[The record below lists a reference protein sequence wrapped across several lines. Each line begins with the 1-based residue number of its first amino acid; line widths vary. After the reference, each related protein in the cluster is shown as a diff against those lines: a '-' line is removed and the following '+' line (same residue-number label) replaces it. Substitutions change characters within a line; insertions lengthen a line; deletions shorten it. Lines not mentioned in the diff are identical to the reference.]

1 MATKSES
8 NEKLLVIVQENE
20 NSIPKVYY
28 KGKEIT
34 GRVCIEFFWHTRTAN
49 EPNKLN
55 IKIKYAD
62 KKTASVW
69 TIGLNKNFDTKN
81 FKIDVN
87 VADALKGLKA
97 LQREARKA
105 ASEAKKLQ
113 SQTMVFYDEFHC
125 PKCKGNNLETTT
137 LRTFGDEEVSERR
150 DCLDCGW
157 SNE

>member
-62 KKTASVW
+62 EKTASVW

-81 FKIDVN
+81 FK
-87 VADALKGLKA
+87 
-97 LQREARKA
+97 
-105 ASEAKKLQ
+105 
-113 SQTMVFYDEFHC
+113 YDEFHC

-137 LRTFGDEEVSERR
+137 LRTFGDEEVSKKI